1 MVPAVGASGTPRPR
15 PSHLM
20 APAPRRTPLY
30 DWHVE
35 LGARMVDFAGWEMP
49 VYYVGINEEHRAVR
63 ARAGLFDVSHMGQ
76 IEVTG
81 TGAEGLLKKA
91 LASDVTRLEEW
102 QAQYSFLLNDKGG
115 IIDDL
120 IVYRLPDRWLLV
132 VNAGNTDADF
142 AHLKALKHRGATL
155 TNLSDATA
163 MIALQGPVALE
174 LLADVWPKKVPGPDT
189 LKPFTAIE
197 RDVAGV
203 PCLVARTGYT
213 GEPGVEIMCAADR
226 AGDLWD
232 GILARREHGVVP
244 SGLGARDTLRLE
256 MGYPLHG
263 HDIDAKTTPIEASLG
278 RFVHLDGREFVG
290 SVVLQKQV
298 AKGVKRRLVGLRLV
312 DRAIPREG
320 YAILADGTPV
330 GTITSG
336 TLSPSID
343 RGIGLGYVPT
353 ELAEPGTVLQV
364 DVRGRVRDADVVPL
378 PFYKKES

>member
-1 MVPAVGASGTPRPR
+1 MAPTPRK
-15 PSHLM
+15 
-20 APAPRRTPLY
+20 TPLH
-30 DWHVE
+30 DRHVE

-76 IEVTG
+76 FEITG
-81 TGAEGLLKKA
+81 TGAEGLLRKA
-91 LASDVTRLEEW
+91 LASNIDRLEEG
-102 QAQYSFLLNDKGG
+102 QAQYSFLLNAKGG

-120 IVYRLPDRWLLV
+120 IVYKLPNKVWLLV
-132 VNAGNTDADF
+132 VNAGNIATDL
-142 AHLKALKHRGATL
+142 AHLKSFKHRAATI
-155 TNLSDATA
+155 TDASDDTA
-163 MIALQGPVALE
+163 MIALQGPVAME
-174 LLADVWPKKVPGPDT
+174 LLADIWPKKTPAPETG
-189 LKPFTAIE
+189 KAFTIVE
-197 RDVAGV
+197 RVVAGV
-203 PCLVARTGYT
+203 PSRVAYTGYT

-263 HDIDAKTTPIEASLG
+263 HDITQKTTPIEASLG
-278 RFVHLDGREFVG
+278 RFVHLDREFLG
-290 SVVLQKQV
+290 SAVLDKQA
-298 AKGVKRRLVGLRLV
+298 AKGVKRRLVGLKIV

-320 YAILADGTPV
+320 YPILADGEKI

-343 RGIGLGYVPT
+343 RGIGLGYVP
-353 ELAEPGTVLQV
+353 EMFAKPGTVLQV
-364 DVRGRVRDADVVPL
+364 DIRGRLRDAEVVKL
-378 PFYKKES
+378 PFYKKEA